1 MNLEEEIN
9 KYTGNKSPGR
19 KQSMPRTSKY
29 QNLCP
34 QEPLSERTKRD
45 GWGSIWSGRR
55 KNCTKSV
62 RLVGKVAQCSE
73 RCSVR

>member
-9 KYTGNKSPGR
+9 KCTGNKTPGR
-19 KQSMPRTSKY
+19 KRSMPQTGTN

-34 QEPLSERTKRD
+34 REPLSERKKRD

-55 KNCTKSV
+55 KNHTKRV
-62 RLVGKVAQCSE
+62 RLVGKVAQCGE
-73 RCSVR
+73 RCRVR